1 MARYSRYEEV
11 ARLDEVE
18 KESLL
23 KEGDPPER
31 VWAAWALG
39 VRRGAGFVPDLATTL
54 AVEPSAGARR
64 HLAVVLGGYGE
75 RWLLTVLAT
84 GDPDPGVRE
93 TACRAL
99 ARLASAATASDDEIF
114 ETLLGRLLNDVPTVR
129 AAVVESLP
137 ATAPEVLRRAADATL
152 TDPALEVRE
161 AAFARIAARVSAGE
175 PLPASVPSRALVE
188 PERFLRR
195 KLLALWESVA
205 GPRPLLAGA
214 AGKSPEVLLQALDL
228 LLEEE
233 RPVAWSA
240 VELVSQSAL
249 DVATPRLL
257 RLFAGRLDEIPRGP
271 RLAMLLVLEVEPSAS
286 DPALRRLEEELVE
299 NVRLDL
305 ARSVRGALP
314 ENEIALAEKLRTVL
328 EGRYTSWD
336 PVTSSTSPL
345 PAPVDPRTAST
356 LVEADEEPGL
366 WGLLAVLRRVIQAG
380 APQ

>member
-39 VRRGAGFVPDLATTL
+39 VRRGAGFMPDLATTL

-64 HLAVVLGGYGE
+64 HLAIVLGGYGE

-99 ARLASAATASDDEIF
+99 ARLATTTVADDEVF

-137 ATAPEVLRRAADATL
+137 ACAPEVLRRAADATL

-161 AAFARIAARVSAGE
+161 AAFARIAARVTSGE

-214 AGKSPEVLLQALDL
+214 AARSPEVLLQALDL
-228 LLEEE
+228 LLEEG

-240 VELVSQSAL
+240 VESVSQSAL
-249 DVATPRLL
+249 SVATARLL
-257 RLFAGRLDEIPRGP
+257 RLFAGRLDEIPLGP

-286 DPALRRLEEELVE
+286 DPALRALEEALVE

-305 ARSVRGALP
+305 ARSVRDALP
-314 ENEIALAEKLRTVL
+314 EDELALAGKLRTVL

-366 WGLLAVLRRVIQAG
+366 WGLLAILRRVK
-380 APQ
+380 